1 MARLTRVRVVGAS
14 SPADGATR
22 GDPGRRLIVDNCQLA
37 GASSQSG
44 ARLVCSA
51 DLITERIRH
60 LESALCALIGG
71 PGDGRQA
78 AVGPERRRRPRAC
91 HIESRQQAR
100 REKVPDAALLL
111 EPLPGGVLHYYAAQL
126 KAEGFLVVSG
136 GSVRALDHGRTA
148 GGSTAGDFNQQKVDI
163 PTRLTTAGERSPLK
177 KRAHALTVRDP
188 RSLRVLE
195 ELIEESQLGG
205 AVRLIRLFV
214 EMLERCSHTVTS

>member
-22 GDPGRRLIVDNCQLA
+22 GDPGRRLTLDDGQLA
-37 GASSQSG
+37 RASSQAG

-60 LESALCALIGG
+60 LESALCASIGG

-111 EPLPGGVLHYYAAQL
+111 EPLPGGVLHYHAAQL
-126 KAEGFLVVSG
+126 EAEHFLFVSG
-136 GSVRALDHGRTA
+136 ASVRALEHGRAA
-148 GGSTAGDFNQQKVDI
+148 GGSTAGDFSQQMVDI
-163 PTRLTTAGERSPLK
+163 SARLTTAADQTPLK
-177 KRAHALTVRDP
+177 KRAHALTVSDP
-188 RSLRVLE
+188 RSLRILE

-205 AVRLIRLFV
+205 GVRLIRLFV
-214 EMLERCSHTVTS
+214 EMFERCSHTMTS